1 MLVLPSRRN
10 ASNPRHIEMISA
22 LAQSRHVTPVC
33 RSIPSEAN
41 SSGIKN
47 SIPSCAS
54 ANQVPR
60 KRGYDHRHFQR
71 LANTPPRLRG
81 CPYLSTQS
89 NVQTLPCRRRATP
102 PLSSRKT
109 LRLGLSRRGGA
120 GPHERRRHRHGGEV
134 SEVFQ
139 EARDGSAVAG
149 LDDPR
154 ARTSICPARTRIS
167 KHGCGKVDG
176 LSSTPPSS
184 RSNRD
189 PCQGQRIDRPSTW
202 PSERGP
208 PRCAQLSAS
217 A

>member
-1 MLVLPSRRN
+1 MPTRRVSKTACPLRRQIRCHGNAGMTTDISSVSRTLSLDF
-10 ASNPRHIEMISA
+10 AGA
-22 LAQSRHVTPVC
+22 
-33 RSIPSEAN
+33 
-41 SSGIKN
+41 
-47 SIPSCAS
+47 
-54 ANQVPR
+54 
-60 KRGYDHRHFQR
+60 
-71 LANTPPRLRG
+71 
-81 CPYLSTQS
+81 PYLSTQS

-176 LSSTPPSS
+176 PSSTPPSS